1 MSEMKKQAAGAPL
14 LTIEN
19 GSFAYKGG
27 PQILKDIN
35 IEVGAGEI
43 LAVLGPNGAGKT
55 TLLRCMMDMLHWQ
68 EGRSLL
74 DGEDIRSMP
83 ASKLWRRMAYVPQA
97 RSAAA
102 SYTAF
107 QTVLLGR
114 SSRIGAFSA
123 PSEEDMKVAERV
135 MERLG
140 ISHLAGKPC
149 HAISGGELQMVLI
162 ARAMAAEPEVLVLDE
177 PESNLDFRNQLIV
190 LDAMTALAAEGVAC
204 IFNTHYPAHAL
215 QRAGKSLMLSK
226 EGRAVFGDTVS
237 VVTEE
242 NIRRAFGVEALI
254 GEVETPQNIM
264 KNVVAVGISGGR
276 QADEDAGSGGKAR
289 GGEDSRSA
297 ADGRRADGSC
307 GPADPAHGEYSSP
320 DASHTTLASVTVI
333 MKNNERAGQI
343 NRAFREYDHLL
354 IGRMGLP
361 HRSTDKFIIT
371 VMLEGPAADIE
382 ALAHRLSLIP
392 DISVKTTYE

>member
-1 MSEMKKQAAGAPL
+1 MSEMSVNTTRAGEAL
-14 LTIEN
+14 LIIEN

-35 IEVGAGEI
+35 IEVRPGEI

-68 EGRSLL
+68 DGRSLL

-114 SSRIGAFSA
+114 SSRIGVFAA

-140 ISHLAGKPC
+140 IAQLADKPC

-162 ARAMAAEPEVLVLDE
+162 ARAMAAEPEILVLDE
-177 PESNLDFRNQLIV
+177 PESNLDFKNQLIV
-190 LDAMTALAAEGVAC
+190 LDAMTALASEGVAC

-215 QRAGKSLMLSK
+215 QRAGKALMLSK
-226 EGRAVFGDTVS
+226 EGWAIFGDTTA
-237 VVTEE
+237 VVTED

-254 GEVETPQNIM
+254 GEVETPQSIM
-264 KNVVAVGISGGR
+264 KNVVAVGLS
-276 QADEDAGSGGKAR
+276 EGSGQ
-289 GGEDSRSA
+289 EVYEPDRSV
-297 ADGRRADGSC
+297 
-307 GPADPAHGEYSSP
+307 
-320 DASHTTLASVTVI
+320 LASITVI
-333 MKNNERAGQI
+333 MKSNERAGLI
-343 NRAFREYDHLL
+343 NSTFSEYNHLL

-361 HRSTDKFIIT
+361 HRSSDKYIIS
-371 VMLEGPAADIE
+371 VMLEGPAADID
-382 ALAHRLSLIP
+382 ALSHRLSLIP

>member
-1 MSEMKKQAAGAPL
+1 MSEMKRAGTPL
-14 LTIEN
+14 LKIED
-19 GSFAYKGG
+19 GCFGYKGG

-35 IEVGAGEI
+35 IELGPGEI

-68 EGRSLL
+68 GGRSMLG
-74 DGEDIRSMP
+74 GEDIRGMA

-123 PSEEDMKVAERV
+123 PSEEDMAAAERV

-140 ISHLAGKPC
+140 ISHLADKPC

-162 ARAMAAEPEVLVLDE
+162 ARAMAAEPELLVLDE
-177 PESNLDFRNQLIV
+177 PESNLDFKNQLIV
-190 LDAMTALAAEGVAC
+190 LDTMTALAAEGVAC
-204 IFNTHYPAHAL
+204 VFNTHYPAHAL
-215 QRAGKSLMLSK
+215 QRAGRSLMLSK
-226 EGRAVFGDTVS
+226 EGWSIFGDTTS
-237 VVTEE
+237 VVTED

-254 GEVETPQNIM
+254 GEVETPHNIM
-264 KNVVAVGISGGR
+264 KNVVAVGISGGEAEDGEAAASPS
-276 QADEDAGSGGKAR
+276 QAGDV
-289 GGEDSRSA
+289 
-297 ADGRRADGSC
+297 
-307 GPADPAHGEYSSP
+307 
-320 DASHTTLASVTVI
+320 LASVTVI
-333 MKNNERAGQI
+333 ARSNERAGLI
-343 NRAFREYDHLL
+343 NSAFREYSHLL

-361 HRSTDKFIIT
+361 HRRSDKYIIS

-382 ALAHRLSLIP
+382 ALSHRLSLIP

>member
-1 MSEMKKQAAGAPL
+1 MSL
-14 LTIEN
+14 LRIES

-35 IEVGAGEI
+35 IELDRGEI

-74 DGEDIRSMP
+74 DGEDIRGMA

-123 PSEEDMKVAERV
+123 PSDEDMEAAERV
-135 MERLG
+135 MKELG
-140 ISHLAGKPC
+140 IWELADKPC
-149 HAISGGELQMVLI
+149 YAISGGELQMVLI

-177 PESNLDFRNQLIV
+177 PESNLDFKNQLIV
-190 LDAMTALAAEGVAC
+190 LDVMSGLARSGVAC

-215 QRAGKSLMLSK
+215 QRADKSLMLTK
-226 EGRAVFGDTVS
+226 GGMYIYGPTKYVVS
-237 VVTEE
+237 EDD
-242 NIRRAFGVEALI
+242 IRSIFGVNAIIEDI
-254 GEVETPQNIM
+254 G
-264 KNVVAVGISGGR
+264 
-276 QADEDAGSGGKAR
+276 GS
-289 GGEDSRSA
+289 
-297 ADGRRADGSC
+297 DGSVK
-307 GPADPAHGEYSSP
+307 S
-320 DASHTTLASVTVI
+320 
-333 MKNNERAGQI
+333 
-343 NRAFREYDHLL
+343 
-354 IGRMGLP
+354 
-361 HRSTDKFIIT
+361 IT
-371 VMLEGPAADIE
+371 P
-382 ALAHRLSLIP
+382 
-392 DISVKTTYE
+392 ISIVR

>member
-1 MSEMKKQAAGAPL
+1 MSL
-14 LTIEN
+14 LRIEN

-27 PQILKDIN
+27 PQILKDVN
-35 IEVGAGEI
+35 IEVGPGEI

-55 TLLRCMMDMLHWQ
+55 TLLRCMMDMLRWQ
-68 EGRSLL
+68 SGHSLL
-74 DGEDIRSMP
+74 DGEDIRGIP

-97 RSAAA
+97 GSAAA

-123 PSEEDMKVAERV
+123 PSDEDMKVTERV

-140 ISHLAGKPC
+140 ISHLADKPC
-149 HAISGGELQMVLI
+149 YAISGGELQMVLI
-162 ARAMAAEPEVLVLDE
+162 ARAMAAEPEILVLDE
-177 PESNLDFRNQLIV
+177 PESNLDFKNQLIV
-190 LDAMTALAAEGVAC
+190 LDAMTSLAAEGVAC

-226 EGRAVFGDTVS
+226 EGWSIFGDTTS

-254 GEVETPQNIM
+254 GEVETRHNIM
-264 KNVVAVGISGGR
+264 KNVVAVGIT
-276 QADEDAGSGGKAR
+276 
-289 GGEDSRSA
+289 GEDDSTQEA
-297 ADGRRADGSC
+297 VAKDE
-307 GPADPAHGEYSSP
+307 PII
-320 DASHTTLASVTVI
+320 ASITVI
-333 MKNNERAGQI
+333 MQSNERAGLI
-343 NRAFREYDHLL
+343 NSAFSDYNHLL

-361 HRSTDKFIIT
+361 HRSSDKYIIS
-371 VMLEGPAADIE
+371 VMLEGPAAEID
-382 ALAHRLSLIP
+382 ALSHRLSLIP

>member
-1 MSEMKKQAAGAPL
+1 MSGQVINGARSGDAL
-14 LTIEN
+14 LRIEN
-19 GSFAYKGG
+19 GSFAYKSG

-35 IEVGAGEI
+35 IEVGPGEI

-68 EGRSLL
+68 NGRSLL
-74 DGEDIRSMP
+74 DGEDIRNIP

-97 RSAAA
+97 RSAAV

-123 PSEEDMKVAERV
+123 PSAEDMKVAERV

-140 ISHLAGKPC
+140 ISHLADKPC
-149 HAISGGELQMVLI
+149 YAISGGELQMVLI
-162 ARAMAAEPEVLVLDE
+162 ARAMAAEPEILVLDE
-177 PESNLDFRNQLIV
+177 PESNLDFKNQLIV

-215 QRAGKSLMLSK
+215 QRAGKALMLSK
-226 EGRAVFGDTVS
+226 DGRSIFGDTTN

-242 NIRRAFGVEALI
+242 NIRRAFGVDALI
-254 GEVETPQNIM
+254 GEVETPHNIM
-264 KNVVAVGISGGR
+264 KNVVAVGISEDGAAETAGK
-276 QADEDAGSGGKAR
+276 DE
-289 GGEDSRSA
+289 
-297 ADGRRADGSC
+297 
-307 GPADPAHGEYSSP
+307 
-320 DASHTTLASVTVI
+320 TILASVTVI
-333 MKNNERAGQI
+333 MRNNDRASLI
-343 NRAFREYDHLL
+343 NSAFRDYNHLL

-361 HRSTDKFIIT
+361 HRRSEKYIIT
-371 VMLEGPAADIE
+371 VMLEGPAADID
-382 ALAHRLSLIP
+382 ALSHRLSLIP

>member
-1 MSEMKKQAAGAPL
+1 MSL
-14 LTIEN
+14 LRIEN
-19 GSFAYKGG
+19 GSFAYKSG

-35 IEVGAGEI
+35 IEIEPGEI

-68 EGRSLL
+68 SGRSML
-74 DGEDIRSMP
+74 DGEDIRSIP

-97 RSAAA
+97 RSAAV

-123 PSEEDMKVAERV
+123 PSAEDMKVSELV

-140 ISHLAGKPC
+140 ISYLADKPC
-149 HAISGGELQMVLI
+149 YAISGGELQMVLI
-162 ARAMAAEPEVLVLDE
+162 ARAMAAEPEILVLDE
-177 PESNLDFRNQLIV
+177 PESNLDFKNQLIV

-226 EGRAVFGDTVS
+226 DGRCIFGDTTG

-242 NIRRAFGVEALI
+242 NIRQAFGVEALI
-254 GEVETPQNIM
+254 GEVETPHNIM
-264 KNVVAVGISGGR
+264 KNVVAVGISGTD
-276 QADEDAGSGGKAR
+276 QVTQEP
-289 GGEDSRSA
+289 SA
-297 ADGRRADGSC
+297 AERGE
-307 GPADPAHGEYSSP
+307 GPI
-320 DASHTTLASVTVI
+320 LASITVI
-333 MKNNERAGQI
+333 MRSNERAGLI
-343 NRAFREYDHLL
+343 NSAFREYNHLL

-361 HRSTDKFIIT
+361 HRRSEKYIIS
-371 VMLEGPAADIE
+371 VMLEGPAADID
-382 ALAHRLSLIP
+382 ALSHRLSLIP

>member
-1 MSEMKKQAAGAPL
+1 MSEMKRTSADGAIL
-14 LTIEN
+14 KIEN
-19 GSFAYKGG
+19 GCFAYKGG

-35 IEVGAGEI
+35 IEVRPGEI

-68 EGRSLL
+68 SGRSLL
-74 DGEDIRSMP
+74 DGEDIRSIP

-97 RSAAA
+97 RTAAA

-114 SSRIGAFSA
+114 SSRIGAFSS
-123 PSEEDMKVAERV
+123 PSEEDLKAADRV

-140 ISHLAGKPC
+140 ISHLADKPC

-162 ARAMAAEPEVLVLDE
+162 ARAMAAEPEILVLDE
-177 PESNLDFRNQLIV
+177 PESNLDFKNQLIV
-190 LDAMTALAAEGVAC
+190 LDTMTALAAEGVAC
-204 IFNTHYPAHAL
+204 VFNTHYPAHAL
-215 QRAGKSLMLSK
+215 QRAGKSLMLAKDGNS
-226 EGRAVFGDTVS
+226 VFGETTA

-254 GEVETPQNIM
+254 GEVETPRSIM
-264 KNVVAVGISGGR
+264 KNVVAVGLSEDDEEAEKAGR
-276 QADEDAGSGGKAR
+276 EG
-289 GGEDSRSA
+289 
-297 ADGRRADGSC
+297 
-307 GPADPAHGEYSSP
+307 
-320 DASHTTLASVTVI
+320 TLLASVTVI
-333 MKNNERAGQI
+333 MRSNEHASLV
-343 NRAFREYDHLL
+343 NAALREYSHLL

-361 HRSTDKFIIT
+361 HRRSDKYIIS
-371 VMLEGPAADIE
+371 VMLEGPAKDIE
-382 ALAHRLSLIP
+382 ALSHRLSLIP